1 MGETNGF
8 VIKEVGKKNGGF
20 SIVELIIVVAIMAV
34 LVGVVGAQV
43 IPYLENSRIAKDEQI
58 LSGYVTAGMSA
69 YSFHAESAPTE
80 GEMKVIITRGAG
92 GGGTDVYTCSEAQ
105 DIADELQFLIGNN
118 RTAVTAPE
126 NTFSSKNY
134 KKIARIEVIYDFDT
148 ATISVEVFDNS
159 NVRIATSNPISG
171 RL

>member
-1 MGETNGF
+1 MDETNGF

-80 GEMKVIITRGAG
+80 GEMRVIIDQAAG
-92 GGGTDVYTCSEAQ
+92 GGSFDKYRCDEAQ
-105 DIADELQFLIGNN
+105 DIADELQFLIGSN
-118 RTAVTAPE
+118 RAAVTAPE
-126 NTFSSKNY
+126 NTFSSKKY
-134 KKIARIEVIYDFDT
+134 RKITRIEVIYDFDT
-148 ATISVEVFDNS
+148 ATITVEVFGDS
-159 NVRIATSNPISG
+159 GRIDTYNPISG